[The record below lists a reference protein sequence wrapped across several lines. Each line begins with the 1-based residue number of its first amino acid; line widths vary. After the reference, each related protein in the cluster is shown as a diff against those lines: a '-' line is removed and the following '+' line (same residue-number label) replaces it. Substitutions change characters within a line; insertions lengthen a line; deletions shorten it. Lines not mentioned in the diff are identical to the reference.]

1 MSGHS
6 KWATIKRKKAVID
19 QKKGKTF
26 AKLARQIDVA
36 ARQGGGD
43 PASNAA
49 LRTIIQKAKAAS
61 MTNDAIDRAIKR
73 ATGEAQGSDYE
84 AITYEAYAP
93 GGVALLIDILTDNRN
108 RTASDVRA
116 IFTKCGGSM
125 AAPGAVAWQFSRK
138 GIILVDR
145 TAGEDDVMNV
155 VLESGAEDL
164 VDDGSVWR
172 VTCDATKVWE
182 VKAALDAAQLSVQ
195 SAESTMV
202 SSATVPVTDAAD
214 AKAILKIMDEL
225 EEHDDVQDVY
235 SNFDIS
241 EQLLEAAAS

>member
-43 PASNAA
+43 PTANAA

-73 ATGEAQGSDYE
+73 ATGEAQGANYE

-116 IFTKCGGSM
+116 IFSKIGGSM

-138 GIILVDR
+138 GVILVDR
-145 TAGEDDVMNV
+145 AAKEDDVMNA
-155 VLESGAEDL
+155 VLEHGADDMT
-164 VDDGSVWR
+164 DDGSVWR
-172 VTCDATKVWE
+172 VTCDATRVWE
-182 VKAALDAAQLSVQ
+182 VKAALEAAKLPVQ

-202 SSATVPVTDAAD
+202 SAQSVPVNDAAD

-235 SNFDIS
+235 SNFDIA
-241 EQLLEAAAS
+241 EDVLEAAAS